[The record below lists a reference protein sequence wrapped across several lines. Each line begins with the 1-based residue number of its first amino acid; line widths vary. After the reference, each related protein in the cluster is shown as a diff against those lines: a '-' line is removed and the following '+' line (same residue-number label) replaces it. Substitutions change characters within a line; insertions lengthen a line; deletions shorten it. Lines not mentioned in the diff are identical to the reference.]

1 MYNVSAE
8 YLRKLHTNSHV
19 EHCRGTING
28 IPFNDSNIIS
38 MNYTNRC
45 TDTDD
50 INLGSC
56 YVGQIDAEFINVGI
70 TRGTWYY
77 SAINIEVGLELD
89 DGTTEWVPLGVFR
102 VTEAEWGDVS
112 VHVLAADNILRLEST
127 EFEGNLTQL
136 QAGELYDLATF
147 ACRRCGL
154 NFGLTKAET
163 EALPNGMSIFTLFKD
178 NGFKTYRDYM
188 GALAQL
194 AAGFVMADRQGN
206 IIIKTF
212 VKPQQTVDTITAFER
227 ITGVK
232 FSDYQTYYP
241 GVSLE
246 VNNGN
251 IHYSIGGGT
260 GVIELGQQMFLQL
273 GLEDT
278 IRAYTDN
285 ISQAVRTIRTTPFN
299 FSTLS
304 TIIYDL
310 GDYIT
315 AGTQQSTG
323 WGPFSCLICS
333 INWTFR
339 ELTEFDG
346 YGRNPDIK
354 LGKSKEEKQISTI
367 SGRIDSNEF
376 SYYTYNNI
384 AELNILADTET
395 EVGNI
400 LFTSNKN
407 TDVNISTE
415 IKFNAFATVETEER
429 VPVYQDTPDP
439 LDPSG
444 DPITSEI
451 GYWIKTITENI
462 TAHVRYYLD
471 DALIIHEPIE
481 TMSEDGWHTLHY
493 GYLLHGIDESE
504 QHTWRVTL
512 ELGNGAG
519 VIPVEGILL
528 TLGGQGLVGDERW
541 DGTVTAS
548 DQVPTAKITGLKA
561 DQISDDGP
569 TIMLHT
575 PQTVTAS
582 DQVPAEAIAGLQP
595 DEITEGNINIILANV
610 LFNFVTEDKTANIT
624 VEDKTA
630 NITTEDN

>member
-1 MYNVSAE
+1 MYEVSAE
-8 YLRKLHTNSHV
+8 YLEKLHSNTHI

-28 IPFNDSNIIS
+28 VPFNDSNIIS

-56 YVGQIDAEFINVGI
+56 YVGQLDAVFINVGI
-70 TRGTWYY
+70 TRGTWYN
-77 SAINIEVGLELD
+77 STIVLEVGLELD
-89 DGTTEWVPLGVFR
+89 DETTEWVPLGVFR
-102 VTEAEWGDVS
+102 VTEAEWGDIS
-112 VHVLAADNILRLEST
+112 VHVLAADNILKLEST

-136 QAGELYDLATF
+136 QAGTIYELATF
-147 ACRRCGL
+147 ACSRCGL
-154 NFGLTKAET
+154 TFGLTREET
-163 EALPNGMSIFTLFKD
+163 EALPNGTSIFTLFSE
-178 NGFKTYRDYM
+178 NGFTTYRDFM
-188 GALAQL
+188 SSVSQL

-212 VKPQQTVDTITAFER
+212 VKPEQTVDTITASER

-232 FSDYQTYYP
+232 FSDYQTDYP
-241 GVSLE
+241 SISLE

-251 IHYSIGGGT
+251 IQYSVGGGP
-260 GVIELGQQMFLQL
+260 GVIALGQQMFLQL
-273 GLEDT
+273 GLEET
-278 IRAYTDN
+278 IRTYAYN
-285 ISQAVRTIRTTPFN
+285 ISQAVQTIRTTPFD

-304 TIIYDL
+304 TIVYDL

-339 ELTEFDG
+339 ELTEFEG
-346 YGRNPDIK
+346 YGRNPDVK
-354 LGKSKEEKQISTI
+354 LGKSKEEKQINTI
-367 SGRIDSNEF
+367 SNRINSNEF
-376 SYYTYNNI
+376 SYYTYTNI
-384 AELNILADTET
+384 SAVNLINETET
-395 EVGNI
+395 EIGSI
-400 LFTSNKN
+400 IFASNKN

-415 IKFNAFATVETEER
+415 IKFNALATVETEER

-439 LDPSG
+439 VDPSA
-444 DPITSEI
+444 DPIVSEI
-451 GYWIKTITENI
+451 GYWIKKEITPI
-462 TAHVRYYLD
+462 KAHVRYYYD
-471 DALIIHEPIE
+471 GDLISHEPIE
-481 TMSEDGWHTLHY
+481 TMNEDGWHTLHY
-493 GYLLHGIDESE
+493 GYLLHGIDESQ

-512 ELGNGAG
+512 ELSDGAG
-519 VIPVEGILL
+519 AIPVEGILL

-548 DQVPTAKITGLKA
+548 DQVPTAKITGLKPE
-561 DQISDDGP
+561 QISDDGP
-569 TIMLHT
+569 TITLQT
-575 PQTVTAS
+575 PETVTAS

-595 DEITEGNINIILANV
+595 DEFTEGNINIILTNI

>member
-8 YLRKLHTNSHV
+8 YLEKLHSNTHI

-56 YVGQIDAEFINVGI
+56 YVGQLDAAFIDVGI
-70 TRGTWYY
+70 TRGTWYN
-77 SAINIEVGLELD
+77 STINLEVGLELD
-89 DGTTEWVPLGVFR
+89 DGTTEWVPLGVFT
-102 VTEAEWGDVS
+102 VTEAEWGDIS

-136 QAGELYDLATF
+136 QAGTIYELATF
-147 ACRRCGL
+147 ACSKCGL
-154 NFGLTKAET
+154 TFGLTREEA
-163 EALPNGMSIFTLFKD
+163 EALPNGTSIFTLFSE
-178 NGFKTYRDYM
+178 NGFTTYRDFM
-188 GALAQL
+188 SSVSQL

-212 VKPQQTVDTITAFER
+212 VKPEQTVDTITASER

-232 FSDYQTYYP
+232 FSDYQTDYP
-241 GVSLE
+241 AVSLE

-251 IHYSIGGGT
+251 IHYSIGGGP
-260 GVIELGQQMFLQL
+260 GVIALGQQMFLQL
-273 GLEDT
+273 GLEET
-278 IRAYTDN
+278 IRTYAYN
-285 ISQAVRTIRTTPFN
+285 ISQAVQTIRTTPFY
-299 FSTLS
+299 FQTLS
-304 TIIYDL
+304 TIVYDL

-315 AGTQQSTG
+315 AGTQQATG

-339 ELTEFDG
+339 ELTEFEG

-354 LGKSKEEKQISTI
+354 LGKSKEEKQINTI
-367 SGRIDSNEF
+367 SNRINSNEF
-376 SYYTYNNI
+376 SYYTYTNI
-384 AELNILADTET
+384 SAVNLINETET
-395 EVGNI
+395 EIGNI
-400 LFTSNKN
+400 IFASNKN

-415 IKFNAFATVETEER
+415 IKFNALATVETEER

-439 LDPSG
+439 IDPSA
-444 DPITSEI
+444 DPIVSEI
-451 GYWIKTITENI
+451 GYWIKKETTPIK
-462 TAHVRYYLD
+462 AHVRYYYD
-471 DALIIHEPIE
+471 GELISHEPIE
-481 TMSEDGWHTLHY
+481 TMNEDGWHTLHY
-493 GYLLHGIDESE
+493 GYLLHGIDESQ

-512 ELGNGAG
+512 ELSDGAG
-519 VIPVEGILL
+519 AIPVEGILL
-528 TLGGQGLVGDERW
+528 TLGGQSLAGDERW

-548 DQVPTAKITGLKA
+548 DQVPTAKITGLKPE
-561 DQISDDGP
+561 QISDDGP
-569 TIMLHT
+569 TITLQT
-575 PQTVTAS
+575 PETVTAS

-595 DEITEGNINIILANV
+595 DEFTEGNINIILTNIV
-610 LFNFVTEDKTANIT
+610 FNFVTEDRTANIT
-624 VEDKTA
+624 VEDETA